1 MKAKL
6 VLAAAVLGVSPTVL
20 LMSPTMLLA
29 YPIFAK
35 LAKLAKKLIERE

>member
-6 VLAAAVLGVSPTVL
+6 VLAAAVLGVSPAV
-20 LMSPTMLLA
+20 LLA

-35 LAKLAKKLIERE
+35 LAKKRAERE

>member
-6 VLAAAVLGVSPTVL
+6 VFLAAAVLVSPPV
-20 LMSPTMLLA
+20 LLA

-35 LAKLAKKLIERE
+35 LAKKRAERE